1 MWHPRMPE
9 TSHAGASGREKSQT
23 EQAIADIVK
32 MNPRRVTVTLTM
44 PIPDNADR
52 PVIILEWDR
61 EDTNMPLSELL
72 GHIEAY
78 VTRYGA
84 E

>member
-1 MWHPRMPE
+1 MPE
-9 TSHAGASGREKSQT
+9 PSHSGTAGRGKNQT
-23 EQAIADIVK
+23 EQAIAEIVK
-32 MNPRRVTVTLTM
+32 MNPRRVTVTLTL
-44 PIPDNADR
+44 PIPDNVDR
-52 PVIILEWDR
+52 PVVVLEWDR
-61 EDTNMPLSELL
+61 EDTNLPLSELL

>member
-1 MWHPRMPE
+1 MPD
-9 TSHAGASGREKSQT
+9 TSHPGGIGRGKSHTEK
-23 EQAIADIVK
+23 AIADIVK

-52 PVIILEWDR
+52 PVITLEWDR

-78 VTRYGA
+78 VTEFGA

>member
-1 MWHPRMPE
+1 MPDSSHP
-9 TSHAGASGREKSQT
+9 GATGHGKSQT
-23 EQAIADIVK
+23 EKAIADIVK
-32 MNPRRVTVTLTM
+32 MNPRRVRITLTM

-52 PVIILEWDR
+52 PVITLEWDR
-61 EDTNMPLSELL
+61 EDTTMPLSELL

-78 VTRYGA
+78 VAQYGA